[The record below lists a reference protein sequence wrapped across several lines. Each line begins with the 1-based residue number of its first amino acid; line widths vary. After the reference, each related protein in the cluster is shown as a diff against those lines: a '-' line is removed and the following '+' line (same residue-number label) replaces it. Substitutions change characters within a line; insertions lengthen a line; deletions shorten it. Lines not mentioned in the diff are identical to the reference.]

1 MVYPHNGVL
10 SSNYRNKILLHETMY
25 TEDFKNTTL
34 CAKKPETKDY
44 IFYGFPCV
52 HFTEKGNDEKVL
64 KLDCGGG
71 CMAL

>member
-1 MVYPHNGVL
+1 M
-10 SSNYRNKILLHETMY
+10 MY